1 MSFLTNVSWSD
12 KLPDDNIDVYEP
24 YLKLFF
30 ETLYERQMI
39 WYRRFIL
46 KQDQPWTDNEFFRNN
61 KFTNV
66 YRELDRNSQWMIK
79 YIMLDTELDLKNLVW
94 KMMFFRYF
102 NKPETFTFSNLM
114 LTSASKWRNGIPNF
128 DEYNADEYYE
138 YLKGVHSTG
147 QALHTDA
154 YITSYG
160 AIGDGIKFYS
170 HIVLPTLH
178 DKLDNL
184 FEVVKTANTPEEII
198 KFLRTLPGCGKFMA
212 HEFYTDFTY
221 IPKYTNYEFMKFGA
235 NDFTNV
241 GPGSCTGIR
250 LIFPS
255 RKINKDRLKAIYELQ
270 SMAKEYL
277 DNISAEK
284 GEKLQYLEWNKDKH
298 EYHTITECN
307 ITLHQ
312 IEMWLCEFQKYW
324 RMMLGCGKQQ
334 KKFIPKNP
342 DYIY

>member
-1 MSFLTNVSWSD
+1 
-12 KLPDDNIDVYEP
+12 
-24 YLKLFF
+24 
-30 ETLYERQMI
+30 
-39 WYRRFIL
+39 
-46 KQDQPWTDNEFFRNN
+46 
-61 KFTNV
+61 
-66 YRELDRNSQWMIK
+66 
-79 YIMLDTELDLKNLVW
+79 
-94 KMMFFRYF
+94 
-102 NKPETFTFSNLM
+102 
-114 LTSASKWRNGIPNF
+114 
-128 DEYNADEYYE
+128 
-138 YLKGVHSTG
+138 
-147 QALHTDA
+147 
-154 YITSYG
+154 
-160 AIGDGIKFYS
+160 
-170 HIVLPTLH
+170 
-178 DKLDNL
+178 
-184 FEVVKTANTPEEII
+184 
-198 KFLRTLPGCGKFMA
+198 
-212 HEFYTDFTY
+212 
-221 IPKYTNYEFMKFGA
+221 MKFGA

-298 EYHTITECN
+298 EYQTITECN